1 MNERVFFSLGSNQ
14 GDRLANIEAALR
26 RLDRVC
32 RRLSAS
38 RVYETE
44 PLYFLRQPAFLN
56 VAAVG
61 LSTRSPLVLLSA
73 IKSIERSLGRR
84 RSRLNGPRPID
95 IDILLYGD
103 RIVHGPRLV
112 IPHPRLEERRFA
124 LLPLLELAPRAV
136 NPENGVAY
144 WKLLDRAAGGVYFHA
159 CSRYTMRSLRP
170 LATDLPG
177 YHSRM

>member
-14 GDRLANIEAALR
+14 GDRLAHIEAALS
-26 RLDRVC
+26 RLDRIC
-32 RRLSAS
+32 RNLTAS
-38 RVYETE
+38 RIYETE
-44 PLYFLRQPAFLN
+44 PMHFFRQPAFLN

-61 LSTRSPLVLLSA
+61 LSPLSPLALLRA

-84 RSRLNGPRPID
+84 RSRQYGPRPID
-95 IDILLYGD
+95 IDILLYGE
-103 RIVHGPRLV
+103 RIVHGPRLD

-144 WKLLDRAAGGVYFHA
+144 WKMLDRADGGVYFHA
-159 CSRYTMRSLRP
+159 CSRYTMASLRP
-170 LATDLPG
+170 LLTDPPG